1 MTYAEIQF
9 IKAEAAF
16 KKGDKATAYTAYM
29 NGINGSFDELLGNGY
44 TGYIPISASD
54 RTAFLTNP
62 SIAVTPAGLTLSHI
76 MLQKFIAL
84 WFWGHEEAWVD
95 LRKYQYD
102 PNIFTGFTLPS
113 SFFPDNGGKPAYRTR
128 PRYNSEY
135 LWNVEE
141 LKRIGGLD
149 LDYHT
154 KPIWFSLH

>member
-1 MTYAEIQF
+1 
-9 IKAEAAF
+9 
-16 KKGDKATAYTAYM
+16 
-29 NGINGSFDELLGNGY
+29 
-44 TGYIPISASD
+44 
-54 RTAFLTNP
+54 
-62 SIAVTPAGLTLSHI
+62 

-84 WFWGHEEAWVD
+84 WFWGHEEVWVD

-102 PNIFTGFTLPS
+102 PNIFTGFTPPAVLY
-113 SFFPDNGGKPAYRTR
+113 PDNGGKLAYRIR

-154 KPIWFSLH
+154 KPIWFSIP